1 MKKISTEI
9 IMSLSEIIDKMGI
22 ANELKQLEVTTG
34 DEKKDLERLGQEVII
49 LIFTKLYK
57 VKEEVYDLISKYRN
71 ISIEE
76 AKQENAIGIFKEI
89 LNIDGVRDF
98 LS

>member
-1 MKKISTEI
+1 MEKISTEI

-22 ANELKQLEVTTG
+22 ANELKQLEVNTG

>member
-76 AKQENAIGIFKEI
+76 AKQENAIAIFKEI

>member
-1 MKKISTEI
+1 MKKIETEI

-22 ANELKQLEVTTG
+22 ANELKQLEVNTG
-34 DEKKDLERLGQEVII
+34 DEKKDLEKLGQEVII

-57 VKEEVYDLISKYRN
+57 VKEEVYDLISKYKK
-71 ISIEE
+71 ISIEQ
-76 AKQENAIGIFKEI
+76 AKTEDAIGIFKEI

>member
-1 MKKISTEI
+1 MEKISTEI

>member
-1 MKKISTEI
+1 MGKISTEI
-9 IMSLSEIIDKMGI
+9 IMSLSEIIDKIGI

-34 DEKKDLERLGQEVII
+34 DEKRDLEKLGQEVII

-76 AKQENAIGIFKEI
+76 AKQENAIDIFKEI

>member
-1 MKKISTEI
+1 MEKISTEI

-76 AKQENAIGIFKEI
+76 AKQENAIAIFKEI

>member
-1 MKKISTEI
+1 MEKISTEI

-57 VKEEVYDLISKYRN
+57 VKEEVYDLISKYKN

>member
-1 MKKISTEI
+1 MEKISTEI

-22 ANELKQLEVTTG
+22 ADELKQLEVTTG

>member
-1 MKKISTEI
+1 MEKISTEI

-76 AKQENAIGIFKEI
+76 AKQEDAIGIFKEI

>member
-1 MKKISTEI
+1 MKKIETEI

-22 ANELKQLEVTTG
+22 ANELKQLEVNTG
-34 DEKKDLERLGQEVII
+34 DEKKDLEKLGQEVII

-57 VKEEVYDLISKYRN
+57 VKDEVYDLISKYKKV
-71 ISIEE
+71 SIEQ
-76 AKQENAIGIFKEI
+76 AKTEDAIGIFKEI

>member
-1 MKKISTEI
+1 MKKIETEI

-22 ANELKQLEVTTG
+22 ANELKQLEVNTG
-34 DEKKDLERLGQEVII
+34 DEKKDLEKLGQEVII

-57 VKEEVYDLISKYRN
+57 VKDEVYDLISKYKK
-71 ISIEE
+71 ISIEQ
-76 AKQENAIGIFKEI
+76 AKTEDAIGIFKEI

>member
-34 DEKKDLERLGQEVII
+34 DEKKDLERLGQEIII

-57 VKEEVYDLISKYRN
+57 VKEEVYDLISKYKN

>member
-1 MKKISTEI
+1 MKKIETEI

-22 ANELKQLEVTTG
+22 ANELKQLEVNTG
-34 DEKKDLERLGQEVII
+34 DEKKDLEKLGQEVII

-57 VKEEVYDLISKYRN
+57 VKDEVYDLISKYKK

-76 AKQENAIGIFKEI
+76 AKTEDAIGIFKEI

>member
-1 MKKISTEI
+1 
-9 IMSLSEIIDKMGI
+9 MGI

>member
-1 MKKISTEI
+1 MKKIETEI
-9 IMSLSEIIDKMGI
+9 IMSLSEIVDKMGI
-22 ANELKQLEVTTG
+22 ANELKQLEVNTG
-34 DEKKDLERLGQEVII
+34 DEKKDLEKLGQEVII

-57 VKEEVYDLISKYRN
+57 VKDEVYDLISKYKK

-76 AKQENAIGIFKEI
+76 AKTEDAIAIFKEI

>member
-1 MKKISTEI
+1 MGKISTEI

-34 DEKKDLERLGQEVII
+34 DEKRDLEKLGQEVII

-76 AKQENAIGIFKEI
+76 AKQENAIDIFKEI

>member
-1 MKKISTEI
+1 MGKISTEI

-34 DEKKDLERLGQEVII
+34 DEKRDLEKLGQEVII

-76 AKQENAIGIFKEI
+76 AKQENAIDIFKEI
-89 LNIDGVRDF
+89 LNLDGVRDF

>member
-1 MKKISTEI
+1 MKKIETEI

-22 ANELKQLEVTTG
+22 ANELKQLEVNTG
-34 DEKKDLERLGQEVII
+34 DEKKDLEKLGQEVII

-57 VKEEVYDLISKYRN
+57 VKDEVYDLISKYKK
-71 ISIEE
+71 ISIEQ
-76 AKQENAIGIFKEI
+76 AKTEDAIGIFKEI
-89 LNIDGVRDF
+89 LNIDGVKDF

>member
-1 MKKISTEI
+1 MKKIETEI

-22 ANELKQLEVTTG
+22 ANELKQLEVNTG
-34 DEKKDLERLGQEVII
+34 DEKKDLEKLGQEVII

-57 VKEEVYDLISKYRN
+57 VKDEVYDLISKYKK

-76 AKQENAIGIFKEI
+76 AKKENAIAIFKEI

>member
-1 MKKISTEI
+1 MGKISTEI

-22 ANELKQLEVTTG
+22 ANELKQLEVNTG
-34 DEKKDLERLGQEVII
+34 DEKRDLEKLGQEVII

-76 AKQENAIGIFKEI
+76 AKQENAIDIFKEI

>member
-1 MKKISTEI
+1 MGKISTEI

-34 DEKKDLERLGQEVII
+34 DEKKDLEKLGQEVII

-76 AKQENAIGIFKEI
+76 AKKEDAIGIFKEI

-98 LS
+98 LL

>member
-1 MKKISTEI
+1 MKKIETEI

-22 ANELKQLEVTTG
+22 ANELKQLEVNTG
-34 DEKKDLERLGQEVII
+34 DEKKDLEKLGQEVII

-57 VKEEVYDLISKYRN
+57 VKDEVYDLISKYKK

-76 AKQENAIGIFKEI
+76 AKTEDAIGIFKEI
-89 LNIDGVRDF
+89 LNIDGVKDF

>member
-1 MKKISTEI
+1 MEKISTEI

-89 LNIDGVRDF
+89 LNIDDVRDF

>member
-1 MKKISTEI
+1 MGKISTEI

-34 DEKKDLERLGQEVII
+34 DEKKDLEKLGQEVII

-76 AKQENAIGIFKEI
+76 AKQEDAIGIFKEI

-98 LS
+98 LL